1 MIAGY
6 SPWTLLIIAPLV
18 FLGGLLDAVAG
29 GGGLIALPSY
39 LIAGFTPYHAIATNK
54 LASCIGTSVSAGRMI
69 KNKCV
74 DWPLAIPSALLAI
87 LGASAGAK
95 LILSI
100 DERIVRYMLLLVLP
114 IVATIVLRKRDMGE
128 ELTETISRKKQFII
142 VCLFAFT
149 VGVYDGFYGP
159 GAGTFML
166 LGFTQLAKMP
176 LKIASGNVRVANLA
190 SNVGSLVVF
199 LINRQAVVPIGL
211 IAAVFSIAGHYIGA
225 GMLLKNGTR
234 IVRPAIFGV
243 LILLFVRVVYDLI
256 IGG

>member
-6 SPWTLLIIAPLV
+6 SWWTLVIIAPLV
-18 FLGGLLDAVAG
+18 FLGGLLDAIAG

-54 LASCIGTSVSAGRMI
+54 LASSIGTSVSAGRMI

-74 DWPLAIPSALLAI
+74 DWPLAIPSALLAV

-100 DERIVRYMLLLVLP
+100 DETIIRYMLLIILP
-114 IVATIVLRKRDMGE
+114 FVAVIVLKKRDLGE
-128 ELTETISRKKQFII
+128 GLTETVGRRKQFLF
-142 VCLFAFT
+142 VCLSALI
-149 VGVYDGFYGP
+149 VGMYDGFYGP

-166 LGFTQLAKMP
+166 LAFTQLAKMP
-176 LKIASGNVRVANLA
+176 IRIASGNVRIANLS
-190 SNVGSLVVF
+190 SNIGSLIVF
-199 LINRQAVVPIGL
+199 LINGQAIIPIGL

-225 GMLLKNGTR
+225 GMLLKGGTK
-234 IVRPAIFGV
+234 IVRPTIIGV
-243 LILLFVRVVYDLI
+243 LILLFARVIYDLVT
-256 IGG
+256 GG

>member
-1 MIAGY
+1 MIGGY
-6 SPWTLLIIAPLV
+6 AWTTLLIIAPLV
-18 FLGGLLDAVAG
+18 FLGGLLDAIAG

-39 LIAGFTPYHAIATNK
+39 LIAGFSPYHAIATNK

-74 DWPLAIPSALLAI
+74 DWPLAIPSALLAV

-100 DERIVRYMLLLVLP
+100 DERIVRYLLLIILP
-114 IVATIVLRKRDMGE
+114 IVAVIVLKKRDLGE
-128 ELTETISRKKQFII
+128 TLSETIPRKKQFLI
-142 VCLFAFT
+142 VLLFAFT
-149 VGVYDGFYGP
+149 VGMYDGFYGP

-176 LKIASGNVRVANLA
+176 LRIASGNVRVANLA
-190 SNVGSLVVF
+190 SNIGSLVVF

-225 GMLLKNGTR
+225 GMLLKNGTK
-234 IVRPAIFGV
+234 IVRPTIIGV
-243 LILLFVRVVYDLI
+243 LVLLFVRVIYDLVA
-256 IGG
+256 